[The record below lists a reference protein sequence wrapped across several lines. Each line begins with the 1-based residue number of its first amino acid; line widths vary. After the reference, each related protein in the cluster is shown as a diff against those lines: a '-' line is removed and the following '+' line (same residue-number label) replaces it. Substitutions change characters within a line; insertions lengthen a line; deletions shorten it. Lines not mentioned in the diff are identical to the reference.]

1 MTRLAS
7 LVVCGAL
14 FTASAAAQS
23 AIPERGL
30 AAEGEGRW
38 ADALQM
44 YQSALER
51 NPSDAQLWIRVADI
65 ETRLGHAAE
74 AIWALEHAAQADP
87 SAAPV
92 LARLSRA
99 YAEANHAAPALHAIE
114 AALAI
119 EPANDDYLRAHAQ
132 LATWAGDYRG
142 AEKTYEKL
150 RERFPQDSDL
160 LLALARVRVWRGS
173 TDAAVASYREY
184 VAQPGA
190 VNDAWLELARAESWR
205 GNFAAALDCLARYR
219 RSAGETPA
227 YSRELA
233 ATLARGGR
241 PRQALDHVDAM
252 LAASPSDYDLN
263 LSRTLA
269 LAALGHQGDAYSS
282 LTQTQALG
290 PDRPEG
296 RTAESVL
303 QSLLG
308 STAGPSATIYSD
320 SDGLRTFRAAPKVD
334 IGFSSDTRLQGG
346 YEFIDL
352 SARRGSGLEQT
363 SGATDA
369 SIEHVWA
376 GLTQRLGFLT
386 LGGTI
391 GQAQAGSRE
400 RTTYS
405 GLARLNVSDTFA
417 ATFERSFGLFSI
429 SPRTVGLGLTRLDH
443 RVAVDW
449 TPGLRYRVAV
459 NASREDLSDGN
470 VRWSVYASPSV
481 AVVRRQRLNLD
492 LGALVQQ
499 FGAREDLEDGYYDPS
514 RYEYYALV
522 LSPYWKASENVGV
535 AITAGL
541 GAQRERLAPSF
552 RFGGNASVE
561 ATFGIYREW
570 LLKVNGSTTANRRLE
585 SGAFRGYS
593 GGAVLV
599 RRF

>member
-1 MTRLAS
+1 MKRLAS

-14 FTASAAAQS
+14 LAANAAAQS
-23 AIPERGL
+23 AIPEQGL

-38 ADALQM
+38 TDALQI
-44 YQSALER
+44 YQGALER
-51 NPSDAQLWIRVADI
+51 NPSLAELWVRVADI
-65 ETRLGHAAE
+65 QTRLGRSDE
-74 AIWALEHAAQADP
+74 AIAALERAANADP
-87 SAAPV
+87 GTSSV
-92 LARLSRA
+92 LARLSQA
-99 YAEANHAAPALHAIE
+99 YAAANHAAPALHAIE
-114 AALAI
+114 AALALQ
-119 EPANDDYLRAHAQ
+119 PANEDYLRAHAK

-142 AEKTYEKL
+142 AEESYKRL
-150 RERFPQDSDL
+150 RERHPRDAELILS
-160 LLALARVRVWRGS
+160 LARVRVWRGS

-184 VAQPGA
+184 LALP
-190 VNDAWLELARAESWR
+190 DASGDVWLELARAESWR
-205 GNFAAALDCLARYR
+205 GNFAAALDALATYR
-219 RSAGETPA
+219 RTAGETPA

-241 PRQALDHVDAM
+241 PRQALEHADAM

-269 LAALGHQGDAYSS
+269 LAVLGHQGDAYSS
-282 LTQTQALG
+282 LDHTQSLG
-290 PDRPEG
+290 PERAEG

-303 QSLLG
+303 QSLLA
-308 STAGPSATIYSD
+308 SSAGPSATIYSD

-334 IGFSSDTRLQGG
+334 VGFSSDTRLQGG

-352 SARRGSGLEQT
+352 SARSGSGLEQT

-369 SIEHVWA
+369 SVEHVWA
-376 GLTQRLGFLT
+376 GLTQRVGFLT

-391 GQAQAGSRE
+391 GQAHAVSRE

-405 GLARLNVSDTFA
+405 GLARLNVSDSFA
-417 ATFERSFGLFSI
+417 ATLERSNGLFSI
-429 SPRTVGLGLTRLDH
+429 SPRTVGLGLTRLNH

-449 TPGLRYRVAV
+449 TPGLRYHIALE
-459 NASREDLSDGN
+459 ASREDLSDGN
-470 VRWSVYASPSV
+470 ERWSIYAAPSV
-481 AVVRRQRLNLD
+481 AVLRRQRLNLD
-492 LGALVQQ
+492 LGALLHQ
-499 FGAREDLEDGYYDPS
+499 FGARHDFDNGYYDPS
-514 RYEYYALV
+514 RYEYYAFV
-522 LSPYWKASENVGV
+522 LSPYWKASENIGV
-535 AITAGL
+535 AVTAGL

-570 LLKVNGSTTANRRLE
+570 LLKVNGSTTTNRRLE